1 MFLLCTVSPT
11 SPLQNLFYYYILV
24 LSTLYIRH
32 TPSIYP
38 YYILDICIDIPSI
51 FIPNTYSILNTS
63 HTLTHPVKDA
73 QSDKEKK
80 NVIVLTPVYINIL
93 IPPWFEGRVDDD
105 DSFFHELNIYF
116 PFIQAQS
123 TWRENLHQHVHD
135 SHLHSV
141 TQTCQPLSG
150 FKALDCEKLLFNV

>member
-1 MFLLCTVSPT
+1 MHTDRAGRVDTLPISIHLKLEMMVLFPQVSPSFSLQALLFLLRPQIPVMFLLCTVSPT

-93 IPPWFEGRVDDD
+93 IPP
-105 DSFFHELNIYF
+105 
-116 PFIQAQS
+116 
-123 TWRENLHQHVHD
+123 
-135 SHLHSV
+135 
-141 TQTCQPLSG
+141 
-150 FKALDCEKLLFNV
+150 

>member
-80 NVIVLTPVYINIL
+80 KCNCPYPSLHKHPYSTMIWGKSRWWWLILSWTEYLLPIYPSPIHLEGKPAPTRPWLTPA
-93 IPPWFEGRVDDD
+93 FS
-105 DSFFHELNIYF
+105 DSNMPT
-116 PFIQAQS
+116 PFWLQGSWLWEAS
-123 TWRENLHQHVHD
+123 L
-135 SHLHSV
+135 
-141 TQTCQPLSG
+141 
-150 FKALDCEKLLFNV
+150 

>member
-1 MFLLCTVSPT
+1 MHTDRAGRVDTLPISIHHKLEMMVLFPQVSPSFSLQALLFLLRPQIPVMFLLCTVSPT

-93 IPPWFEGRVDDD
+93 IPP
-105 DSFFHELNIYF
+105 
-116 PFIQAQS
+116 
-123 TWRENLHQHVHD
+123 
-135 SHLHSV
+135 
-141 TQTCQPLSG
+141 
-150 FKALDCEKLLFNV
+150 